1 MNARAVAQEATTW
14 YQKHV
19 DPQVTQARNVE
30 LYLKNI
36 VLALTLRVLKDSPK
50 EQGDWSKWNQRAYE
64 SLGRRDRA
72 RMDGFLLGCALAVPD
87 DPCASTARS
96 SPSNVPSKKTVTPSA
111 GQQPKSNQAHKQGH
125 MMRQN
130 SPMLTSIQDAVRSR
144 KVMEYPQL
152 RPAEMTLRLEL
163 YVRTLI
169 RIVANDEDQPC
180 VLRLEPAKALKARAM
195 CIVRAHVATVGC
207 VTSMGPNLTRL
218 LEALTRELLAVDTLC
233 GEVVTVIRRE

>member
-1 MNARAVAQEATTW
+1 
-14 YQKHV
+14 
-19 DPQVTQARNVE
+19 
-30 LYLKNI
+30 
-36 VLALTLRVLKDSPK
+36 
-50 EQGDWSKWNQRAYE
+50 
-64 SLGRRDRA
+64 
-72 RMDGFLLGCALAVPD
+72 
-87 DPCASTARS
+87 
-96 SPSNVPSKKTVTPSA
+96 
-111 GQQPKSNQAHKQGH
+111 
-125 MMRQN
+125 
-130 SPMLTSIQDAVRSR
+130 MLTSIQDAALMRSR

-152 RPAEMTLRLEL
+152 RQAEMTLRLEL
-163 YVRTLI
+163 YVRTLV